1 MESLPPPVCQA
12 VLLDGTF
19 ASLTEGRRSS
29 IARICALLSGE
40 LGALPAP
47 VRLYYEPGQQWEA
60 WRELPKL
67 AMGVG
72 LEQQICAAYTWLA
85 REWRPGNPLFFF
97 GYSRGAFGV
106 RSLAGMIG
114 HIGLLKPAHASR
126 ANIQKAWELYRNGG
140 KTPGRNQRLDP
151 ALCHASV
158 PIRMI
163 GVFDTVTA
171 LGIRLPLLW
180 MLTEPR
186 FRFHDSHLGKQVEH
200 GVQALALDETR
211 AAFQPLLWDSESAGD
226 RVEQM
231 WFRGCHPDVGGQLSG
246 LEYARPLANIPLV
259 WMMSRAESFGLPLP
273 AGWAAHFPRDAT
285 APSVGSWRNWG
296 KAFLARA
303 PRLAGAD
310 PSEALHPSVPRPYT
324 GPALLAGALAE
335 AAPERPHRSRISR
348 RTRAAMATAAAA
360 SAGAA
365 SKAPSKEPLLTTEK
379 AAPASDN
386 PAPADLRMPGPTPV
400 AEDMMAKNIENIEAS
415 PRNES
420 AALQDAQQREDGIAE
435 PRRSARR
442 H

>member
-1 MESLPPPVCQA
+1 MESSRPPICQV

-29 IARICALLSGE
+29 IARIRALLDGE
-40 LGALPAP
+40 YGANPAP

-60 WRELPKL
+60 WRDLPQL

-72 LEQQICAAYTWLA
+72 LERSICAAYAWLA

-106 RSLAGMIG
+106 RSLAGMIN
-114 HIGLLKPAHASR
+114 HVGLLKPAHATR
-126 ANIQKAWELYRNGG
+126 ANIQRAWDHYRMGG
-140 KTPGRNQRLDP
+140 HGGVKQRLDP

-163 GVFDTVTA
+163 GVFDTVTV
-171 LGIRLPLLW
+171 LGLRLPLLW

-186 FRFHDSHLGKQVEH
+186 FRFHDSHLGAEVEH

-211 AAFQPLLWDSESAGD
+211 AAFQPVIWDSTGTAGQ
-226 RVEQM
+226 VEQM

-273 AGWAAHFPRDAT
+273 LGWEAHFPCDAT
-285 APSVGSWRNWG
+285 APSVGSWRSWG

-324 GPALLAGALAE
+324 GPALLTGALTD
-335 AAPERPHRSRISR
+335 AAPARPHRR
-348 RTRAAMATAAAA
+348 RKTPRDGAARPTDAPDATTPEMAMVDMGLDEMAM
-360 SAGAA
+360 AGAA
-365 SKAPSKEPLLTTEK
+365 AMRMDLIDEVEAELTKSNAARNEASSAMPQSD
-379 AAPASDN
+379 AAPL
-386 PAPADLRMPGPTPV
+386 PPP
-400 AEDMMAKNIENIEAS
+400 
-415 PRNES
+415 
-420 AALQDAQQREDGIAE
+420 ALQDLPIREEDTEQQR
-435 PRRSARR
+435 ARR
-442 H
+442 RR

>member
-1 MESLPPPVCQA
+1 MESLPPPICQA

-29 IARICALLSGE
+29 IARIRALLSGE
-40 LGALPAP
+40 YGALPAP
-47 VRLYYEPGQQWEA
+47 VRLYYEPGQQWDA
-60 WRELPKL
+60 WRELPQL

-72 LEQQICAAYTWLA
+72 LERAICAAYAWLA

-114 HIGLLKPAHASR
+114 HVGLLKPAHASR
-126 ANIQKAWELYRNGG
+126 ANIQKAWELYRMGG
-140 KTPGRNQRLDP
+140 RKHGRKQRLDP

-171 LGIRLPLLW
+171 LGLRLPLLW

-186 FRFHDSHLGKQVEH
+186 FRFHDSHLGAEVEH

-211 AAFQPLLWDSESAGD
+211 AAFRPLLWDSDTSGG

-231 WFRGCHPDVGGQLSG
+231 WFRGCHPDVGGQLTG

-310 PSEALHPSVPRPYT
+310 PSEVLHPSVPRPYT
-324 GPALLAGALAE
+324 GPALLAGALAD
-335 AAPERPHRSRISR
+335 AAPERPHRRARIPRKGKPAKTPAES
-348 RTRAAMATAAAA
+348 APAA
-360 SAGAA
+360 SAAPLAA
-365 SKAPSKEPLLTTEK
+365 DRPDTPPAPEADPLDPDIIMAPSP
-379 AAPASDN
+379 
-386 PAPADLRMPGPTPV
+386 
-400 AEDMMAKNIENIEAS
+400 EDDRS
-415 PRNES
+415 
-420 AALQDAQQREDGIAE
+420 QDASRLASEHPDQR
-435 PRRSARR
+435 RARR
-442 H
+442 RQ

>member
-12 VLLDGTF
+12 ILLDGTF

-29 IARICALLSGE
+29 IARIRALLSGE
-40 LGALPAP
+40 MGTLPAP

-60 WRELPKL
+60 WRELPEL

-72 LEQQICAAYTWLA
+72 LERQICAAYAWLA
-85 REWRPGNPLFFF
+85 KEWRPGNPLFFF
-97 GYSRGAFGV
+97 GYSRGAFAV
-106 RSLAGMIG
+106 RSLVGMIS
-114 HIGLLKPAHASR
+114 HVGLLKPAHASP
-126 ANIQKAWELYRNGG
+126 ANIQKAWERYRMGG
-140 KTPGRNQRLDP
+140 RKHGRKQRLDP

-171 LGIRLPLLW
+171 LGLRLPLLW

-186 FRFHDSHLGKQVEH
+186 FRFHDSHLGAEVEH

-211 AAFQPLLWDSESAGD
+211 AAFRPLLWDSDTSGG

-231 WFRGCHPDVGGQLSG
+231 WFRGCHPDIGGQLSG
-246 LEYARPLANIPLV
+246 LEYARPLANLPLV

-285 APSVGSWRNWG
+285 APSVGSWRSWG

-310 PSEALHPSVPRPYT
+310 ASEALHSSVPLPYT
-324 GPALLAGALAE
+324 GPALLAGALAG
-335 AAPERPHRSRISR
+335 AAPERPHRRSRIRRRGKAADPTAGQASETSPPDRAASGKPPHDAAPHDAPGPAILSPDLIAPPPTDSTSPDAAPFTDERADRHRASR
-348 RTRAAMATAAAA
+348 R
-360 SAGAA
+360 
-365 SKAPSKEPLLTTEK
+365 
-379 AAPASDN
+379 
-386 PAPADLRMPGPTPV
+386 
-400 AEDMMAKNIENIEAS
+400 
-415 PRNES
+415 
-420 AALQDAQQREDGIAE
+420 Q
-435 PRRSARR
+435 
-442 H
+442 